1 MSSITVKTWTEKDY
15 LTMEDG
21 YFSLYWL
28 KEQKTIPFSQ
38 VISFSLKDPKSNMR
52 PGMITIKLGGA
63 PDTMLKLTS
72 FLSVG
77 NSQNIEFPHAY
88 QYLEQGREMQKRFTE
103 WQSRQNEPQAVK
115 ENSPADEIR
124 KYKALLDD
132 GIITQEEFETKKK
145 QLLGI

>member
-15 LTMEDG
+15 LTMEDS

-38 VISFSLKDPKSNMR
+38 VISFSLKDPKSYMR

-103 WQSRQNEPQAVK
+103 WQSRQSEPQAVK

-132 GIITQEEFETKKK
+132 GIITKEEFETKKK